1 MLTFNLDSNSK
12 TPLYEQLYYR
22 IRNELET
29 GGIKSGEKLPSK
41 RELASHLKV
50 SVVTVETAYS
60 QLAAEGY
67 ITSRPGSGFYAEA
80 VQYRT
85 QPENSS
91 IYIPEKSC
99 CKNYK
104 YNFKTNMVDTG
115 LFPFS
120 TWAKLSRETLSE
132 QSPELLSACDSRG
145 IYELRLEISDY
156 LKSFRGIEVH
166 PDQVIIGAGSEYLTG
181 LIIQLLGRNLVY
193 GIENPG
199 YTKIFK
205 IFNSHCLKILPIP
218 MDELGAEC
226 GFIKNSQADAV
237 HITPSHHFP
246 LGTAMPVSRRT
257 EILNWAYSSPNRY
270 IIEDDYDSEFRFSG
284 KPIPTMASIDKNQK
298 VIYMNTFSKTLA
310 PSIRI
315 AYMVLPFELMDKY
328 TKKLDFYSSTV
339 SSFEQYTLAEFI
351 KGGYYER
358 HINRMRNYYKDSRN
372 KIITAIRNSSIYPQ
386 ISIEEENSGLHFIL
400 RIKKNIDDENFKK
413 YLKDKLIN
421 ISCLTDYCYQYD
433 DEVINEKFRK
443 EFSHKFIINYS
454 EVEESKMVEAL
465 KIIEQALKF
474 TAEKDT

>member
-99 CKNYK
+99 CRNYK

-270 IIEDDYDSEFRFSG
+270 IIEDDYDSELRLSG
-284 KPIPTMASIDKNQK
+284 KPFPTLQSIDVSGK
-298 VIYMNTFSKTLA
+298 VIYMNTFTKTLA
-310 PSIRI
+310 STVRI
-315 AYMVLPFELMDKY
+315 SYMVLPEDLAKR
-328 TKKLDFYSSTV
+328 FYSELSFYSCTV
-339 SSFEQYTLAEFI
+339 SNFEQYTLAQFMENGSFE
-351 KGGYYER
+351 K
-358 HINRMRNYYKDSRN
+358 HINRLRNYYQN
-372 KIITAIRNSSIYPQ
+372 KRDAILKELKSGSIGKYITIQ
-386 ISIEEENSGLHFIL
+386 EEEAGVHFLMHIQSDCTEAEIVEKAKAGGVKL
-400 RIKKNIDDENFKK
+400 DPLSRYYIKNTEKHEQNGQENPYENTYVMNYSSVNMENIKKVVQV
-413 YLKDKLIN
+413 LSQLG
-421 ISCLTDYCYQYD
+421 
-433 DEVINEKFRK
+433 
-443 EFSHKFIINYS
+443 
-454 EVEESKMVEAL
+454 
-465 KIIEQALKF
+465 
-474 TAEKDT
+474 